1 MGASDDTFVFRVAH
15 VEPGSFDPLLGR
27 GGPVARQH
35 SIAELGVPCDLPT
48 GIPPAANVISK
59 RSAMTLR
66 GTSLLDNI
74 RIVDIERTRL
84 SQPDAVR
91 GRMNILAD
99 GRIGRFGWKAHSAT
113 LVEFMAEAFR
123 DELGVTSPPAPT
135 DLVSGCGTSSR
146 AEADAVPLTSLVA
159 FLDTIDP
166 PAPAAAC
173 LTSAGA
179 VVFHSVGCD
188 TRHQPNMFGP
198 GNSGPNPT
206 TIHPFTDLL
215 LHDMGPGLADE
226 SCKVGDRR
234 RISHDAALARVGSRA
249 FPPRRAR
256 AHDRGGDSSARRSG
270 RGSPRRL
277 QHTQRGR
284 SGGADEF
291 RLHLKR
297 RVHGGCDEPTQA
309 IGVGILRGR
318 GPFSSRCSPVRRPRR
333 RLRTPRPGGTSIC
346 SRSLRR
352 AARSQPTEYGNRRRR
367 RVHALAV

>member
-48 GIPPAANVISK
+48 GIPSAANVISK

-74 RIVDIERTRL
+74 RIVDIERTRV

-91 GRMNILAD
+91 GRMNILSD
-99 GRIGRFGWKAHSAT
+99 GRVGRFGWKAHSAT

-123 DELGVTSPPAPT
+123 DELGVTSPLAPT

-166 PAPAAAC
+166 PAPTAAC

-179 VVFHSVGCD
+179 VVFHSVSCD
-188 TRHQPNMFGP
+188 TCHQPNMFGP

-215 LHDMGPGLADE
+215 LHDMGPGLADGILQGSATASE
-226 SCKVGDRR
+226 FRTMPLWRVSDRVHFL
-234 RISHDAALARVGSRA
+234 HDGRALTIEAAIRAHGGQAAAARDAFNTLSAADLAALMN
-249 FPPRRAR
+249 F
-256 AHDRGGDSSARRSG
+256 
-270 RGSPRRL
+270 L
-277 QHTQRGR
+277 
-284 SGGADEF
+284 
-291 RLHLKR
+291 
-297 RVHGGCDEPTQA
+297 GC
-309 IGVGILRGR
+309 I
-318 GPFSSRCSPVRRPRR
+318 
-333 RLRTPRPGGTSIC
+333 
-346 SRSLRR
+346 
-352 AARSQPTEYGNRRRR
+352 
-367 RVHALAV
+367 